1 MPEWHSLG
9 RRRPS
14 LLAGLCVAIAMLAG
28 AAARAE
34 TLEQR
39 RAAAEAHA
47 ARCGPAAA
55 HAARAKTHMMNVSM
69 TAAVPYVREILSS
82 HRLSAR
88 VDSQGR
94 AAHVELHLSN
104 LRDVE
109 MPDGEGLATYRTD
122 VDAARVQQDPRSR
135 IPRLWR
141 IDETTVEAASLVYD
155 VRFPPAELLL
165 GEPTLDL
172 SGGSVVPAGYEV
184 VKLYTGGYTGFAG
197 LALESTPASGLPKHR
212 IYAIAGT
219 HVFDH
224 TDLRGWASGLTFGTA
239 QITAQAALLMI
250 HDAAAFAADLQD
262 GGEVFVTG
270 QSQGGLSSQG
280 VGYLLQT
287 YLDATA
293 PRHHLVHVVSWGGI
307 GVEEALVHMIG
318 QQRAGEGRG
327 TWRRLETHFS
337 ALDPTYS
344 EGARVW
350 NAIAGEWARVAPG
363 REREHVQAVVG
374 RMRVIGY
381 FFEIDMFARVGTF
394 IGTTFAFPTALI
406 LPEDCDEMM
415 AEAVVGNTAGTFGVR
430 LESHF
435 LRGYRRA
442 VGRGAVGFARPA
454 YPHKWQWATD
464 LLPTFDAVGR
474 IWMETLYLSGPA
486 TRPHTWQGCERAGVW
501 MTQHNRRCEATFWPG
516 CGPVVQAEPNWCLIT
531 EDAVPAGVVSLR

>member
-1 MPEWHSLG
+1 MPAEHPLVSRCAGIFACLSL
-9 RRRPS
+9 
-14 LLAGLCVAIAMLAG
+14 AIAALSTTAP
-28 AAARAE
+28 RAE

-47 ARCGPAAA
+47 ARCGPAASR
-55 HAARAKTHMMNVSM
+55 AAATKTHMMSVSM

-88 VDSQGR
+88 VDSRDR
-94 AAHVELHLSN
+94 AVHVELHLSN

-109 MPDGEGLATYRTD
+109 MPDGEGLATYRAD
-122 VDAARVQQDPRSR
+122 IDAARVQQDPRSR

-141 IDETTVEAASLVYD
+141 VDETTVEAASLAYN
-155 VRFPPAELLL
+155 VRYPPAELLR

-172 SGGSVVPAGYEV
+172 SDGSVVPAGYEV

-197 LALESTPASGLPKHR
+197 IALQSTPASGLPRHR

-224 TDLRGWASGLTFGTA
+224 TDLRGWASGLTFGVA

-250 HDAAAFAADLQD
+250 RDAAEFAADLRG
-262 GGEVFVTG
+262 GGEVFITG

-280 VGYLLQT
+280 VGYLLQA
-287 YLDATA
+287 YLDATV

-307 GVEEALVHMIG
+307 GVEEALVHMIA

-327 TWRRLETHFS
+327 IWRRLETHFS

-344 EGARVW
+344 EGAQVW
-350 NAIAGEWARVAPG
+350 NATAGQWAAIAPG
-363 REREHVQAVVG
+363 QERQHVAAVVG

-394 IGTTFAFPTALI
+394 IGATFAFPTALI
-406 LPEDCDEMM
+406 LPDDCDEMM
-415 AEAVVGNTAGTFGVR
+415 AEAVVGTTAGTFGVR

-442 VGRGAVGFARPA
+442 VERGAVGLARPA
-454 YPHKWQWATD
+454 HPHKWQWATD

-474 IWMETLYLSGPA
+474 IWMETLYLARAA
-486 TRPHTWQGCERAGVW
+486 TQPFTWQGCQKAGVW

-516 CGPVVQAEPNWCLIT
+516 CGPVVQAEPNWCLIA
-531 EDAVPAGVVSLR
+531 EDGVPAGVVSLR

>member
-1 MPEWHSLG
+1 MQVG
-9 RRRPS
+9 RFM
-14 LLAGLCVAIAMLAG
+14 GLCVTPLLPALCLALATLT
-28 AAARAE
+28 AAPLGAE

-39 RAAAEAHA
+39 RASAEAHA

-55 HAARAKTHMMNVSM
+55 HAAGVKTHMMNVSM

-82 HRLSAR
+82 HRISAR
-88 VDSQGR
+88 VDTQAR

-109 MPDGEGLATYRTD
+109 MPDGEGLATYRMD
-122 VDAARVQQDPRSR
+122 VDTARVQQDPRSR
-135 IPRLWR
+135 IPHLWR
-141 IDETTVEAASLVYD
+141 IDEMTVEAASLAYN
-155 VRFPPAELLL
+155 VRYPPAELLL

-172 SGGSVVPAGYEV
+172 SDGTTVPAGYEV

-197 LALESTPASGLPKHR
+197 IALQSTAASGMPRHR
-212 IYAIAGT
+212 IYAVAST

-224 TDLRGWASGLTFGTA
+224 TDLRGWASGLTFGVA

-250 HDAAAFAADLQD
+250 RDAAAFAADMQH

-280 VGYLLQT
+280 IGYLLQA

-293 PRHHLVHVVSWGGI
+293 PRHHLTHVVSWGGI
-307 GVEEALVHMIG
+307 GVEEALVHMIA

-327 TWRRLETHFS
+327 IWRSLETHFS

-344 EGARVW
+344 EGAQVW
-350 NAIAGEWARVAPG
+350 NTIAGEWAGVAPG
-363 REREHVQAVVG
+363 QEREHIRAVVG
-374 RMRVIGY
+374 RMRLIGY

-442 VGRGAVGFARPA
+442 VGRGAVGLARPA

-464 LLPTFDAVGR
+464 MLPTFDAVGR
-474 IWMETLYLSGPA
+474 VWMETLYLDRAA
-486 TRPHTWQGCERAGVW
+486 TQPFTWQGCQKAGVW
-501 MTQHNRRCEATFWPG
+501 MTQHNRRCEATYWPG
-516 CGPVVQAEPNWCLIT
+516 CGPVEQGEPNWCLIT
-531 EDAVPAGVVSLR
+531 EGGVPAGVVSLR